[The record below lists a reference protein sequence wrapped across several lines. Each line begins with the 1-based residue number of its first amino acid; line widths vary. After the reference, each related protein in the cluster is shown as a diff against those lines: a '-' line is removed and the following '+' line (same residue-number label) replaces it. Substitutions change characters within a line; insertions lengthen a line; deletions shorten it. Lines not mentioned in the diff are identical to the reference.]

1 MGHDRLKIFP
11 DNLNTIL
18 SKIALHG
25 LCMKKSSCVYN
36 ISEITWNSLKAGTAR
51 QALLKFRTCHWRLIP
66 SADHV
71 CSATL
76 KYLSRLVLQ
85 TVRSLR

>member
-25 LCMKKSSCVYN
+25 LCMNKSSCMYN
-36 ISEITWNSLKAGTAR
+36 IAEITWNSLKAGTAR
-51 QALLKFRTCHWRLIP
+51 QACHWRLIP

-71 CSATL
+71 CSPTL